1 MDGGCV
7 SAYTGA
13 HSHTSLCGRG
23 LRLSRRAGLG
33 IDHSSPLSGNM
44 ILWPS
49 KAFPKCWHPACLRT
63 GWSSLPATGTRA
75 PGTSVCPVAPAAR
88 PPGQCM
94 GTSHGIRWLRVGACD
109 GWGSSKG
116 RFLLASRETIS
127 AVARVTQTVWHM
139 GRCTSRE
146 SLNHQVAGGLEPAA
160 CTCGVHCRVVSPG
173 CGVGL
178 GCGHRLTGIVLALW

>member
-1 MDGGCV
+1 MTGWSCWHQLPPGRGLAVDGGCV

-13 HSHTSLCGRG
+13 HSHTSFCGRG
-23 LRLSRRAGLG
+23 LRLSRTAGLG

-63 GWSSLPATGTRA
+63 GWSSLPATGARA

-94 GTSHGIRWLRVGACD
+94 GTSHGIRWLRVGALQRVISSWLL
-109 GWGSSKG
+109 GKLFRWWRGSHRPSG
-116 RFLLASRETIS
+116 TWVVAP
-127 AVARVTQTVWHM
+127 AVRV
-139 GRCTSRE
+139 
-146 SLNHQVAGGLEPAA
+146 
-160 CTCGVHCRVVSPG
+160 
-173 CGVGL
+173 
-178 GCGHRLTGIVLALW
+178 